1 MVTFII
7 SAAILILYSLAY
19 YFVLMKTKME
29 AVKQHSATIVL
40 VALLISFISRTAS
53 DALRLIIREI
63 ANA

>member
-1 MVTFII
+1 
-7 SAAILILYSLAY
+7 
-19 YFVLMKTKME
+19 MKTKME